1 MIKKK
6 IEKEY
11 NKKIKKLVE
20 LNKFYYEYNNPKVD
34 DKEYDIL
41 KKDILRFES
50 NYPYLKSENSPSLIV
65 GFKPSKNFK
74 KISHRIPMLSLSN
87 AFDQDD

>member
-11 NKKIKKLVE
+11 SKKIKKFVE
-20 LNKFYYEYNNPKVD
+20 LNKFYYEYNNPKVE

-41 KKDILRFES
+41 KKDI
-50 NYPYLKSENSPSLIV
+50 
-65 GFKPSKNFK
+65 
-74 KISHRIPMLSLSN
+74 
-87 AFDQDD
+87 